1 VFDLKLGET
10 QWQKYTEHT
19 TEQYRSD
26 VLHKIS
32 RLTDIPKIGEKT
44 AQRLISH
51 FNTEEA
57 AVDAILSHDI
67 ASISEV
73 EGVGQRYAIS
83 LSHEITRLT
92 HGTSTDDFLK
102 TPESIRIYA
111 QVLDVMK
118 EFCNSTYAKS
128 RIHAF
133 IPYPARCADI
143 IADTQKSVGL
153 GIVAARIL
161 GGNKK
166 ADGDRDNDNDKNEN
180 NDGELKE
187 LLRRVRPIVYAHATK
202 RVRDRVLIATN
213 RGEYDKARDM
223 FGSQI
228 ECLLIEDGHEFL
240 GTVRGYSKAYIAGR
254 EFYDMDLP
262 DEISAE
268 FIDLKKV
275 DLTDI
280 APESALLFFEKNIKS
295 IHSAILAARWIA
307 KRDLE
312 LASSFDSIY
321 ADMDIEGLLLKLPD
335 ILQSQSQPQPE
346 KGEKDEKDDRKEDES
361 SDGFGHIRK
370 LQHTIG
376 SINEVVNGA
385 AKFGNDRL
393 SKEVSNSSI
402 TIEGTDMLHAVSDS
416 FAIENMLKTHLSK
429 AYTSSI
435 KEAQEYVKDKLL
447 LGTQYSQMVR
457 DIFSDEVHY
466 PITIKTAAVDRL
478 RQSLN
483 VQLQNL
489 LLDLKKDAAKSLSG
503 CKNQMVS
510 LVRQVM
516 EFDIAYSIGCFA
528 LHFNMSMPVFV
539 DGDVLGIRAGQNIFL
554 KHKHGD
560 VEAVDYHV
568 GTGAGANGQEDPDN
582 ARVVLLSGVNSGGKT
597 SVLDLLA
604 QTIILGHMG
613 FPVPGNV
620 TMGYTDELFYF
631 AKSRGTLS
639 AGAFE
644 TTLRNFASVMTD
656 SRKVVLVDEL
666 EAITEP
672 GASAKIIAGILDTMV
687 ECEGAIGVFVS
698 HLAELILENTTAQ
711 IRVDGIEA
719 SGLDD
724 NLNLIVERSPRINYF
739 AKSTPQ
745 LIVERLSKISTGA
758 ESEFYGMLLEKFK

>member
-1 VFDLKLGET
+1 M
-10 QWQKYTEHT
+10 Q
-19 TEQYRSD
+19 
-26 VLHKIS
+26 KIS

-44 AQRLISH
+44 AHRLVSH
-51 FNTEEA
+51 FKTEEA

-73 EGVGQRYAIS
+73 DGVGQRYAIS

-92 HGTSTDDFLK
+92 HGTATDDFLK
-102 TPESIRIYA
+102 TPESIRIYE

-118 EFCNSTYAKS
+118 GFCNSTYAKS

-143 IADTQKSVGL
+143 IADTQESIGL
-153 GIVAARIL
+153 GMMAARTL
-161 GGNKK
+161 GGIGIGGDKK
-166 ADGDRDNDNDKNEN
+166 GDEDDED
-180 NDGELKE
+180 DDELKE
-187 LLRRVRPIVYAHATK
+187 LLRRVRPIVYANATK

-223 FGSQI
+223 FGTQI

-240 GTVRGYSKAYIAGR
+240 GTARGYSKAYIVGM
-254 EFYDMDLP
+254 EFFDMDLP
-262 DEISAE
+262 DDVSAE

-275 DLTDI
+275 DMADI
-280 APESALLFFEKNIKS
+280 APESVLLFFEKNIKS

-307 KRDLE
+307 KRDME
-312 LASSFDSIY
+312 LASSFDDIY
-321 ADMDIEGLLLKLPD
+321 ADIDIENLLLKLPD

-346 KGEKDEKDDRKEDES
+346 KGIKGEVETDEGDDKKGGVS
-361 SDGFGHIRK
+361 NDGFGHIRK
-370 LQHTIG
+370 LRHTID
-376 SINEVVNGA
+376 SINEVVNEA
-385 AKFGNDRL
+385 VKFGNDRL
-393 SKEVSNSSI
+393 TKEVSDSSI
-402 TIEGTDMLHAVSDS
+402 TIEGADMLHAVSDS
-416 FAIENMLKTHLSK
+416 AAIENMLKTRLSK
-429 AYTSSI
+429 AYTGSI
-435 KEAQEYVKDKLL
+435 KETQEYVKEKLL
-447 LGTQYSQMVR
+447 LEKAYSQMVR

-466 PITIKTAAVDRL
+466 PITVQTAAVHRL

-483 VQLQNL
+483 VQLQNSL
-489 LLDLKKDAAKSLSG
+489 FDMKKDAAKSLVG
-503 CKNQMVS
+503 RKNQMLS

-539 DGDVLGIRAGQNIFL
+539 DGDMDLLSIQNGQNIFI
-554 KHKHGD
+554 KNMHGD

-568 GTGAGANGQEDPDN
+568 GAGANGQGDSDS
-582 ARVVLLSGVNSGGKT
+582 ASVVLLSGVNSGGKT

-604 QTIILGHMG
+604 QTVILGHMG

-620 TMGYTDELFYF
+620 IMGYTDELFYF

-672 GASAKIIAGILDTMV
+672 GASAKIIAGILDMMIA
-687 ECEGAIGVFVS
+687 CEGTIGVFVS
-698 HLAELILENTTAQ
+698 HLSELILENATSS

-724 NLNLIVERSPRINYF
+724 DLNLIVERSPRINYF